1 MGTARLTRIT
11 RGHSVNEFILLVSLS
26 NPRAGQAFIDYMAY
40 RGIRVSMQKE
50 EETFTLYLH
59 DQKDLVEA
67 QAELKAFLQNPTSE
81 KYLSASWSM
90 AETRTAKFRYPK
102 QAFFANLLKQGGPV
116 TFLILIACLAVFA
129 ELQLGD
135 KEQIF
140 TWLHFPAD
148 SEQYQQWWRIFTPA
162 FMHFSATHIVFNLL
176 WWWVLGGQIEKRV
189 GSLKLLAIFVLSA
202 WGSGFAQA
210 WFEGINFGGLSGV
223 VYALMGYL
231 FVMKSLAPSKR
242 LDIDNTYVGFMLV
255 WMMLGF
261 IEPFG
266 MAIANLAHLFGLIFG
281 ALIGFTDAKLTKP
294 SSTPPTNQQQ

>member
-1 MGTARLTRIT
+1 M
-11 RGHSVNEFILLVSLS
+11 NELIMLVSLS
-26 NPRAGQAFIDYMAY
+26 NPRAGQAFVDYMAY

-50 EETFTLYLH
+50 EDTFTLFLH

-102 QAFFANLLKQGGPV
+102 QDFFSNLLKQAGPV
-116 TFLILIACLAVFA
+116 TFLVLIACVAVFA

-135 KEQIF
+135 KAKIF
-140 TWLHFPAD
+140 TWLHFPED
-148 SEQYQQWWRIFTPA
+148 SQQYRQWWRIFTPA

-176 WWWVLGGQIEKRV
+176 WWWVLGGQIEKRL
-189 GSLKLLAIFVLSA
+189 GSLKLLAIFILSA

-210 WFEGINFGGLSGV
+210 WFEGIHFGGLSGV

-231 FVMKSLAPSKR
+231 FVMKNLAPSKGIG
-242 LDIDNTYVGFMLV
+242 IDNAYVGFMLV
-255 WMMLGF
+255 WLMLGF
-261 IEPFG
+261 FEPFG

-281 ALIGFTDAKLTKP
+281 VLIGFVDATFTK
-294 SSTPPTNQQQ
+294 THAKPTQ